1 MKKKKKKR
9 QQEASATAWIQQKNF
24 WNRRQDYWHYQPEGK
39 EEKGMQKS
47 ERNPGELWDDI
58 HRNNLHITG
67 VPEGEERE
75 KWTEIVLKEVIPDNS
90 QI

>member
-1 MKKKKKKR
+1 
-9 QQEASATAWIQQKNF
+9 
-24 WNRRQDYWHYQPEGK
+24 
-39 EEKGMQKS
+39 MQKS